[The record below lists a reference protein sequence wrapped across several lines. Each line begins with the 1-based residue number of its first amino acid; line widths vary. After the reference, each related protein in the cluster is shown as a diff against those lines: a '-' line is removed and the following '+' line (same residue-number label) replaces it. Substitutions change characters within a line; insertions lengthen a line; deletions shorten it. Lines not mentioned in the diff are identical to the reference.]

1 VWRRFESCNT
11 LEDVHTFARSLEGC
25 PPGAVTLTNVTMSPP
40 VPLDLDRQKG
50 LTLQAL
56 DMWPTGHVKVN
67 GA

>member
-1 VWRRFESCNT
+1 
-11 LEDVHTFARSLEGC
+11 
-25 PPGAVTLTNVTMSPP
+25 MSPP